1 MLWLKNVPE
10 KLWEHS
16 SPLSNIRWFIS
27 KNELPEILT
36 GNIITSV
43 TRINPTN
50 LLIDLALLV
59 REKKPIEHMCE
70 YKVVCSYDKV
80 KRFKASAAVTASA
93 PIHSYSGPKKP

>member
-1 MLWLKNVPE
+1 MCQWNCE
-10 KLWEHS
+10 S
-16 SPLSNIRWFIS
+16 TPLLSQIS
-27 KNELPEILT
+27 DDLSANELPQILT

-43 TRINPTN
+43 IRINPTN

-59 REKKPIEHMCE
+59 REKRPIEHLCE

-93 PIHSYSGPKKP
+93 PIRSYSGPKKP